1 MSVFALFGPTASGK
15 TAVAAA
21 ILERIPGV
29 AISAD
34 SMQAYRGVPVLTA
47 QPPEPTELI
56 AIWNLGHEAS
66 VAEYQALAHGAI
78 DGALARGLTPVV
90 VGGSGLY
97 LRAALADLALP
108 PPPAEGARE
117 QCERLYDNEGP
128 EAAHALLA
136 ARDATAAS
144 RIHPNDRKRVVRA
157 LELSEAG
164 TSLAPVED
172 ALWSERYRHPT
183 RVFGLEVPRE
193 ELDRRIEARAAAMFD
208 RGVAEEVERARASRL
223 STTAAQII
231 GLREIAELPADEARE
246 AVVVRTKRLAAY
258 QRKWMR
264 RVPGLASVAAD
275 RPPDEIADEILE
287 LARSGQRLSAHGG
300 AARR

>member
-1 MSVFALFGPTASGK
+1 MNVLALFGPTASGK

-34 SMQAYRGVPVLTA
+34 SMQAYRGVPILTA
-47 QPPEPTELI
+47 QPREPTELV
-56 AIWNLGHEAS
+56 AIWDLEHEAS
-66 VAEYQALAHGAI
+66 VAEYQDLAHAAI

-97 LRAALADLALP
+97 LRAALADLELP

-117 QCERLYDNEGP
+117 QWERLYDDKGSEV
-128 EAAHALLA
+128 AHALLA
-136 ARDATAAS
+136 DRDPTAAS
-144 RIHPNDRKRVVRA
+144 RVHPNDRKRVVRA

-164 TSLAPVED
+164 ASLAPVED
-172 ALWSERYRHPT
+172 ALWSKRYRHPT
-183 RVFGLEVPRE
+183 QVFGFEVPRV
-193 ELDRRIEARAAAMFD
+193 ELDRRIEARSAAMFD
-208 RGVAEEVERARASRL
+208 KGAVQEVERAQASRL
-223 STTAAQII
+223 SQTAAQII

-246 AVVVRTKRLAAY
+246 AVIVRTKRLAAY

-264 RVPGLASVAAD
+264 RIPGLASVAAD
-275 RPPDEIADEILE
+275 RPPDEIADEILA